1 VITFNSGRYS
11 AKTAYVN
18 FTRPIAFWITMLAA
32 TIAVV
37 VLLREVLLPFV
48 AGRVLAYLLD
58 PLASRLERLG
68 ITRSPSDDREPQDSI
83 T

>member
-1 VITFNSGRYS
+1 
-11 AKTAYVN
+11 
-18 FTRPIAFWITMLAA
+18 MLAA

-48 AGRVLAYLLD
+48 AGLVLAYLLD
-58 PLASRLERLG
+58 PLATRLERLG

-83 T
+83 R